1 MKKLIVLTLTLLM
14 IMSISVSAAPTGASL
29 GDIPQTSVAINVD
42 ATKDEIYDKG
52 LIIPLERPI
61 TVGQND
67 YGTKGTA
74 WCLFN
79 DGILYVVVNVKDSDI
94 ETPDP
99 ANQKSS
105 PWSTESVEVFVDAGN
120 KGEQANVLQ
129 YRIDVTGWPCV
140 YTQAGRA
147 DYGQEAVGD
156 AFDYA
161 CKLGSNEYW
170 VEFAI
175 PVEGAKTQGFQ
186 FGFQFQ
192 INDRSTKGD
201 PQVQIMSPSSLG
213 ATSWTADTYD
223 YAVVGEMII
232 EEEIIVEEA
241 TAPATEAATVAPAP
255 TAPVKAAQTSDM
267 TVIMAIGTLLTS
279 GAAFIISKKRK

>member
-1 MKKLIVLTLTLLM
+1 MKKLIVLALTLLM

-29 GDIPQTSVAINVD
+29 GDIPQTGIAITVD
-42 ATKDEIYDKG
+42 ATKDDIYDKG
-52 LIIPLERPI
+52 LIIPLERPL
-61 TVGQND
+61 TAGQND

-79 DGILYVVVNVKDSDI
+79 NGTLYVVVNVKDSDI

-105 PWSTESVEVFVDAGN
+105 PWSTESVEIFVDAGN

-156 AFDYA
+156 AFGYA
-161 CKLGSNEYW
+161 CKLSSNEYW

-175 PVEGAKTQGFQ
+175 PLEGAKTEGFQ

-201 PQVQIMSPSSLG
+201 PQVQVMSPSSLG
-213 ATSWTADTYD
+213 ATSWSADTYD
-223 YAVVGEMII
+223 YAVVGKLII

-241 TAPATEAATVAPAP
+241 VAEAAAPVASAPA
-255 TAPVKAAQTSDM
+255 APVKAAQTSDM
-267 TVIMAIGTLLTS
+267 TVIMSIGTLLTS